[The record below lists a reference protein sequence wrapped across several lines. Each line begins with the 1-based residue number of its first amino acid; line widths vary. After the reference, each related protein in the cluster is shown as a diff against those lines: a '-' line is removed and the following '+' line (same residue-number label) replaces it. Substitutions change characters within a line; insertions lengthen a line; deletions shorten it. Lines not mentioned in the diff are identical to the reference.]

1 MPPPPNNN
9 TSNKLES
16 EWNREKSSMKGRSMD
31 AVNKVVTAV
40 HREEVERNDVGVD
53 AKKKNAN
60 NEAKQ
65 E

>member
-1 MPPPPNNN
+1 
-9 TSNKLES
+9 
-16 EWNREKSSMKGRSMD
+16 MD
-31 AVNKVVTAV
+31 AVNMVVTAV